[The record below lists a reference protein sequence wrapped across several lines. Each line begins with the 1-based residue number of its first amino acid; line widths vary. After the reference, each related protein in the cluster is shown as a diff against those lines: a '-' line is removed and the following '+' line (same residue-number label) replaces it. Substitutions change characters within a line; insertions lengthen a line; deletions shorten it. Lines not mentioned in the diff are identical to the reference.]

1 MIPKGLRVDPSFL
14 RIFSR
19 LGMNWWTYINKNPHQ
34 QNTSNGKTHVSTLPH
49 HWKSILARGWGVFFS
64 MGKPHGQPA
73 QHQEIFQRSGCI
85 NQQLLQSSINKKTG
99 NKKTHTQHTLA
110 GCKVNILPQNTN
122 MNTKNPIVERNVLF
136 QSVWFLGSNQ
146 SFSGAY
152 SPHVYPMGQ
161 NYTHYRLY
169 IPIKLAS
176 QRVFQRF
183 PADNNNQ
190 FGLPQRHRRKPG
202 TCRA

>member
-1 MIPKGLRVDPSFL
+1 MIGITNQVCKAMIQWFLKDWGSLHHLHPSLL

-99 NKKTHTQHTLA
+99 NKKTHTHNTLLQVA
-110 GCKVNILPQNTN
+110 KLTYFP
-122 MNTKNPIVERNVLF
+122 K
-136 QSVWFLGSNQ
+136 
-146 SFSGAY
+146 
-152 SPHVYPMGQ
+152 
-161 NYTHYRLY
+161 
-169 IPIKLAS
+169 IPTWTQKT
-176 QRVFQRF
+176 
-183 PADNNNQ
+183 P
-190 FGLPQRHRRKPG
+190 
-202 TCRA
+202 